1 MMDPRFCGE
10 IKIVIMDENGDE
22 QPLGR
27 GTAAT
32 IDFTKELEIEEEKTF
47 TQKIADIITEYEQ
60 MLVDWDTYKVSE
72 EKMLKDVE
80 AFQLKSRPMMLDML
94 DEFKTI
100 NNILGYLRTMISS
113 ARIASMYGV
122 EVSDD
127 LKDIIDE
134 VDFLRDKIK
143 FNKEE
148 PVIGRS
154 AGVDEIE
161 EFLSEKE
168 EIEILDLEIDCDCD
182 NCCGCDCKEEKPKA
196 TIEELVNYL
205 VMDYEARMD
214 NYSRSSSERFMRG
227 EKIDELYDMMKSD
240 KEHAQII
247 ATRLKN
253 YIRCYV
259 KDELHLIE
267 KLNKILK

>member
-1 MMDPRFCGE
+1 MIDPKFCGE
-10 IKIVIMDENGDE
+10 LE
-22 QPLGR
+22 P
-27 GTAAT
+27 
-32 IDFTKELEIEEEKTF
+32 KERTF
-47 TQKIADIITEYEQ
+47 TQKIADIITKYEQ
-60 MLVDWDTYKVSE
+60 MLVDWDAHKVSE
-72 EKMLKDVE
+72 EKMLSDVE

-161 EFLSEKE
+161 EFLSEEE
-168 EIEILDLEIDCDCD
+168 EIEILDLEIDCDCE
-182 NCCGCDCKEEKPKA
+182 EEKPKA

-214 NYSRSSSERFMRG
+214 NYSRSSSYKFMRG
-227 EKIDELYDMMKSD
+227 KKIDELYNMMISD

>member
-1 MMDPRFCGE
+1 MIDPKFCGE
-10 IKIVIMDENGDE
+10 
-22 QPLGR
+22 
-27 GTAAT
+27 
-32 IDFTKELEIEEEKTF
+32 LEPEEKTF
-47 TQKIADIITEYEQ
+47 TQKIADIITKYEQ
-60 MLVDWDTYKVSE
+60 MLVDWDAHKVSE
-72 EKMLKDVE
+72 EKMLSDVE

-161 EFLSEKE
+161 EFLSEE
-168 EIEILDLEIDCDCD
+168 EE
-182 NCCGCDCKEEKPKA
+182 
-196 TIEELVNYL
+196 
-205 VMDYEARMD
+205 
-214 NYSRSSSERFMRG
+214 
-227 EKIDELYDMMKSD
+227 DELYNMMISD
-240 KEHAQII
+240 KKHAQII
-247 ATRLKN
+247 ATRLNN
-253 YIRCYV
+253 YIRYYV

-267 KLNKILK
+267 NLNKILK